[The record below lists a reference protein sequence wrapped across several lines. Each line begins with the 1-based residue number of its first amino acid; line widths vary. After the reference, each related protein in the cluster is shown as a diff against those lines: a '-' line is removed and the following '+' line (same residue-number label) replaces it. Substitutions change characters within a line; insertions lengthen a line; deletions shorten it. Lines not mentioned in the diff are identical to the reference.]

1 MKFDFLMQKPANQ
14 ELVIKKLILVE
25 EDQKVRYVNL
35 IQRENFQNIGY
46 KFLLLEVKNT
56 FKLIYKF

>member
-1 MKFDFLMQKPANQ
+1 MQKPANQ